1 LRTRD
6 KVLRD
11 TVLQLLW
18 RTGALRLARAV
29 LARGGRFVLEL
40 HGVASRR
47 VDELPRDAQ
56 PSFTRAELAA
66 LLDWLGPRFPFL
78 TPEELLDGDAPGVLL
93 TFDDGYANHAD
104 VALPLLEAYRAPAVF
119 FVTTQHVR
127 DPGDWLPAIR
137 ASVRHP
143 ETLTAELRRDLFD
156 GMSAEQLR
164 AAAASPLV
172 TIGSH
177 TVSHPF
183 LTRLRGGDLAR
194 ELVVSKRFLEGAAG
208 RAVDL
213 FAYPTGDYDRRTL
226 AAVRDAGYRAAFVE
240 RWRGLGGG
248 RWEIPRVGLY
258 AADPA
263 YLSAKLSGLFQGL
276 IRRRHLAG

>member
-1 LRTRD
+1 MRTRD
-6 KVLRD
+6 AALH
-11 TVLQLLW
+11 LLW

-29 LARGGRFVLEL
+29 FVRGGRFVLEL

-47 VDELPRDAQ
+47 VAELPRDAQ

-66 LLDWLGPRFPFL
+66 LLDWLRPRFPFL
-78 TPEELLDGDAPGVLL
+78 TPEELLEDDAPGVLL

-104 VALPLLEAYRAPAVF
+104 VALPLLETYRAPAVF

-127 DPGDWLPAIR
+127 DPADWLPA
-137 ASVRHP
+137 VRSRQLGP
-143 ETLTAELRRDLFD
+143 LPPELRRDLFD

-164 AAAASPLV
+164 AVAASPLV

-183 LTRLRGGDLAR
+183 LTRLADADLAR
-194 ELVVSKRFLEGAAG
+194 ELTESKRYLEDATG

-226 AAVRDAGYRAAFVE
+226 AAVRAAGYRAAFVE
-240 RWRGLGGG
+240 RSRGLGGG
-248 RWEIPRVGLY
+248 RWEIRRVGLY
-258 AADPA
+258 SAAPA
-263 YLSAKLSGLFQGL
+263 YLSAKLSGLVQGL

>member
-1 LRTRD
+1 LRT
-6 KVLRD
+6 LA
-11 TVLQLLW
+11 LQLLW
-18 RTGALRLARAV
+18 WTGASRLAYAV
-29 LARGGRFVLEL
+29 LARRGRFVIEL

-66 LLDWLGPRFPFL
+66 LLDWLRPRFPFL

-93 TFDDGYANHAD
+93 TFDDGYANHVD
-104 VALPLLEAYRAPAVF
+104 VVLPLLEEYRASAVF
-119 FVTTQHVR
+119 FVTTRHVL
-127 DPGDWLPAIR
+127 DPGNWLPAVR
-137 ASVRHP
+137 ARRLGP
-143 ETLTAELRRDLFD
+143 LPPELRRDLFD

-183 LTRLRGGDLAR
+183 LTRLEDDELAR
-194 ELVVSKRFLEGAAG
+194 ELADSKRFLEDATGD
-208 RAVDL
+208 AVDL
-213 FAYPTGDYDRRTL
+213 FAYPTGDYDRRTI

-240 RWRGLGGG
+240 RSRGLGGG

-258 AADPA
+258 SAVPA
-263 YLSAKLSGLFQGL
+263 YLSAKLSGLFAGR
-276 IRRRHLAG
+276 IWRRHLAG